1 MVRIRLR
8 RVGAKRQPS
17 FRVVAADKEA
27 PRDGRYLEI
36 LGHYN
41 PRTEPSTIFLKED
54 RVFHWLGV
62 GAKPSDS
69 VISIF
74 NQIGLLDRYQRFKDG
89 EDLDTLLEE
98 ADALYEE
105 RDIDPRTRRDGLT
118 SKPKQEEQTV
128 EEEPA
133 EEEETEEVEKPEE
146 AEEQESE
153 KEAEEP
159 QEAEKEQQQE
169 SQEESEEAEE
179 TEAPQEEAEDTE
191 EDDEETEDAE

>member
-17 FRVVAADKEA
+17 YRVVAADKEA

-54 RVFHWLGV
+54 RVFHWLSV
-62 GAKPSDS
+62 GAQPSNS
-69 VISIF
+69 VVSIF
-74 NQIGLLDRYQRFKDG
+74 NQIGLYDRYQRFKDG
-89 EDLDTLLEE
+89 EDLDALMEE

-105 RDIDPRTRRDGLT
+105 RDIDPRTRREGLT
-118 SKPKQEEQTV
+118 SKPKQEQAV

-133 EEEETEEVEKPEE
+133 EEEEEAAEEEAEEAEEVEEAEEAEE

-153 KEAEEP
+153 EEAEQAEEE
-159 QEAEKEQQQE
+159 QEQAEDSEE
-169 SQEESEEAEE
+169 DEEESE
-179 TEAPQEEAEDTE
+179 
-191 EDDEETEDAE
+191 DAE

>member
-54 RVFHWLGV
+54 RVFHWLSV
-62 GAKPSDS
+62 GAQPSNS
-69 VISIF
+69 VVSIF
-74 NQIGLLDRYQRFKDG
+74 NQIGLYDRYQRFKDG
-89 EDLDTLLEE
+89 EDLDTLMEE

-105 RDIDPRTRRDGLT
+105 RDIDPRTRREGLT
-118 SKPKQEEQTV
+118 SKPKQEQAVEEEPV
-128 EEEPA
+128 EEEEPA
-133 EEEETEEVEKPEE
+133 EEEEAAEEEAEEAEEAEEVEETEEAEE

-153 KEAEEP
+153 
-159 QEAEKEQQQE
+159 
-169 SQEESEEAEE
+169 EEAEE
-179 TEAPQEEAEDTE
+179 AEEEQEQAEDSE
-191 EDDEETEDAE
+191 EDEEETEDAE